1 MLKSLPYTIL
11 ALVTICCSLDCLSP
25 IMASGI
31 PQQPTKAE
39 PTVLVKGSFGVVREC
54 LATGTEVYWIEEH
67 RDILHVNRDKGGFPM
82 PFLRSNIPI
91 EAVTADNSGFYYVR
105 QNPTDLLERGEP
117 KSPAELKR
125 VEGGEKLTS
134 LLTFEL
140 GTKTFVATDSSSIY
154 LFVLAEK
161 TDGTILRIPKT
172 GGTPKP
178 LATKIFGAV
187 SQFAIDEKN
196 IYWLDPSVKAV
207 YSAPK
212 NGGERTKLFARDE
225 SSFEP
230 EVMTADE
237 GNLYVM
243 TRGGEIYRIDK
254 ATGNTTRIYT
264 GGGFEF
270 YGLSIL
276 ADKNRL
282 YWVEPH
288 KIMAMDKNQLNPIT
302 LYPRASAISCMTMDN
317 EFFYWFEVGGTG
329 LMKVAR

>member
-25 IMASGI
+25 IMVSGI
-31 PQQPTKAE
+31 SQQPTKAE

-161 TDGTILRIPKT
+161 TDGTILQIPKT

-187 SQFAIDEKN
+187 SQFAVDEKN

-207 YSAPK
+207 YSTPK
-212 NGGERTKLFARDE
+212 NGGERTKLFAKDE

-230 EVMTADE
+230 DVMTADE